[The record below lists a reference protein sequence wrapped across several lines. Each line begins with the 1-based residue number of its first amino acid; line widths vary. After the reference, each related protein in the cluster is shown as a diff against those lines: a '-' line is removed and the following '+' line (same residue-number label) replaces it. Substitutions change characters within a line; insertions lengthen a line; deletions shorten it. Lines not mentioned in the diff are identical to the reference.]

1 MSDWVDGTRGPFRP
15 LASPHSPSHFPPTA
29 NVASYK
35 HRLDRVTPFSG
46 FLCLRIKTKTLP
58 STHRPWGLAAPPRP
72 PPHPSELKVKPTGL
86 PFPHRSLPP
95 QPGSSHSASSCCWLT
110 CSPAF
115 LRQLSLCLGSLC
127 PLPGWPPW
135 PLCPLHLLYITPLQ
149 LRPASQPQGQRPGL
163 VCLLVSPEGPWLVL
177 NPHFLRV

>member
-35 HRLDRVTPFSG
+35 HQLDRVTPFSG

-127 PLPGWPPW
+127 LFQAGHRGHCAPCTCCTSLPSS
-135 PLCPLHLLYITPLQ
+135 CDLHL
-149 LRPASQPQGQRPGL
+149 GHKGKDL
-163 VCLLVSPEGPWLVL
+163 V
-177 NPHFLRV
+177 